1 MGAKPKLADP
11 RFSLKTVI
19 LRSAATKNLV
29 LRAQRFFAPLG
40 MTDARR
46 HLGQSPDTLDQ
57 HRRPVSDSA
66 GASRASSSDT
76 TRGHSN
82 DPQDAPL
89 ASARKLQGRAITSGV
104 VLLALVGVVVLLL
117 DWREVR
123 EVLGRAEWEWMPL
136 TLLFTTFSYYC
147 LSHSFA
153 LINDSFG
160 IGMSRRDLL
169 SVGFVSS
176 AMIAAVGGLAGHA
189 IRVLLMAK
197 RGLAASD
204 VMAPSLFHG
213 YIESLAFFAL
223 IPAGLIYLLLTHP
236 LSSGVAL
243 WLSVGTGIL
252 GVAFAI
258 TAVVFFY
265 GPARSV
271 ALWVV
276 GAFIRLV
283 IRRDISAALRK
294 FESTLNRGLEEVR
307 RRPRSLLLPVT
318 LILADRAARVGVIW
332 FCFQALGSDVAFGV
346 TVTGFAIGVAAGVMS
361 MVPGGIGVQEGSIV
375 GTYHLLGVPLEEA
388 VLASIL
394 FRAVY
399 YMVPFGVSLGFYRSL
414 MRREAWA
421 PA

>member
-1 MGAKPKLADP
+1 MADSP
-11 RFSLKTVI
+11 EQDRGSSSGNPEVSNSSSNGTTSRKSTTL
-19 LRSAATKNLV
+19 
-29 LRAQRFFAPLG
+29 Q
-40 MTDARR
+40 DAR
-46 HLGQSPDTLDQ
+46 LA
-57 HRRPVSDSA
+57 RP
-66 GASRASSSDT
+66 
-76 TRGHSN
+76 
-82 DPQDAPL
+82 
-89 ASARKLQGRAITSGV
+89 ARVQQRAITG
-104 VLLALVGVVVLLL
+104 GVVVLALLGVVVVLL
-117 DWREVR
+117 DWLEVR
-123 EVLGRAEWEWMPL
+123 EVLSRAQWQWIPL
-136 TLLFTTFSYYC
+136 TLLFTTVSYVC

-153 LINDSFG
+153 LINRSFG
-160 IGMSRRDLL
+160 IAMGQRDLL
-169 SVGFVSS
+169 WVGFVSS

-236 LSSGVAL
+236 LSSGVAV
-243 WLSVGTGIL
+243 WLSIGTGIL
-252 GVAFAI
+252 GLAFAI

-276 GAFIRLV
+276 RVLMRLI
-283 IRRDISAALRK
+283 IRRDIAPALK
-294 FESTLNRGLEEVR
+294 NFESTLNRGLIEVR
-307 RRPRSLLLPVT
+307 RRPKSLILPVA
-318 LILADRAARVGVIW
+318 LILADRVARVGVIW
-332 FCFQALGSDVAFGV
+332 FCFQALGSDVEFGV

-399 YMVPFGVSLGFYRSL
+399 YMLPFGISLGFYRRL
-414 MRREAWA
+414 MKAETLA